1 MSYLRYVNVQY
12 LLISKKI
19 LFLHLQ
25 MADLFSYGPKGI
37 REFVKTNLV
46 AILYTIIFHLLIVI
60 VLVLT
65 KVEGLK
71 QDHEL
76 GVTLDFTEEQ
86 TLEDLLK
93 DENIEVPA
101 EWIEKVFEARQQS
114 SNRAVNLNDEVNQ
127 EISTQDYL
135 QDLLDE
141 LESQKDEEFKENRE
155 KLKEIISSSVYEEET
170 LPEKEDDEK
179 NFTGPTTI
187 VFEFLDSP
195 KDRKKRRLSIPVY
208 KCEGSALV
216 VVDLIV
222 RQDGSVSNVNVLS
235 SETINDPSC
244 FIEAAKNAASTSTF
258 KSDFGAPEKQHAR
271 ITYQF
276 VAQ

>member
-1 MSYLRYVNVQY
+1 MT
-12 LLISKKI
+12 
-19 LFLHLQ
+19 
-25 MADLFSYGPKGI
+25 DLFSYGPKSI
-37 REFVKTNLV
+37 REFIKKNLV
-46 AILYTIIFHLLIVI
+46 AILYTIIFHLLILI

-86 TLEDLLK
+86 TLENLLNN
-93 DENIEVPA
+93 ENIEVPA
-101 EWIEKVFEARQQS
+101 EWIEKVFEARQQA

-141 LESQKDEEFKENRE
+141 LESQKDEDFKENRE

-170 LPEKEDDEK
+170 LQKKEDDDKEP
-179 NFTGPTTI
+179 FTGPTTI
-187 VFEFLDSP
+187 TYEFLDVP
-195 KDRKKRRLSIPVY
+195 KNRKKRQLSIPVY
-208 KCEGSALV
+208 RCEGSALV

-244 FIEAAKNAASTSTF
+244 FIEAAKNAAFTSTF
-258 KSDFGAPEKQHAR
+258 KSDFGAPEKQRAR